1 MAKKVTAKVKLQLPA
16 GKATTAPPVGPA
28 LAPHGINMM
37 EFIKS
42 YNAATLPQAGST
54 IPVEVTI
61 YEDRSFTYVLKTPPA
76 SELLLKTAGIPKGA
90 ATPGREKPMTVTR
103 EHIRKVAEIKMPDLN
118 ANDIDAA
125 MKIVEGQA
133 RSMGC
138 IVSD

>member
-28 LAPHGINMM
+28 LAPHGIALM

-42 YNAATLPQAGST
+42 YNAATMPQVGST

-61 YEDRSFTYVLKTPPA
+61 FEDRSFTYVLKTPPA
-76 SELLLKTAGIPKGA
+76 SELLIKTAGLPKGA
-90 ATPGREKPMTVTR
+90 AAPGRDKPMTVTR
-103 EHIRKVAEIKMPDLN
+103 EHIRKVAEMKMPDLN

-138 IVSD
+138 IVVD